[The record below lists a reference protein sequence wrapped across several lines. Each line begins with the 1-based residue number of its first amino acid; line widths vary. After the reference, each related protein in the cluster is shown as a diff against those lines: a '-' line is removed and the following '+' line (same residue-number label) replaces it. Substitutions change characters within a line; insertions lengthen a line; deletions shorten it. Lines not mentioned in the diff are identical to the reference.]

1 MAGTN
6 FRNQNTSCSAP
17 APPSTSGTHFG
28 DGESN
33 ALKDVVTN
41 TPTPDPVVT
50 IKPRD
55 SLAILQPTADL
66 KAPTQQNRRR
76 RHQSDYGSDN
86 ERSTKRSNPECRAPD
101 MYWGE
106 SHQKLDAFIQQ
117 CEQNFCIDG
126 CTQDKTRIA
135 YAGSY
140 CRGTTRTRWAEYE
153 GRLEHHEPHVI
164 TWDHMKK
171 ELRRQLGE
179 GSLYIELMHDRLHE
193 ATQRGGETVR
203 EFGANLQ
210 SIRSALLKVDEAGAP
225 NETQL
230 MHRMRQ
236 GLRQEIRAAI
246 FGIPIIPKD
255 WPTFLELA
263 ARAEFS
269 IRQEHKSISQG
280 RQSFQHNRNILAGRV
295 FYKGQQRLY

>member
-1 MAGTN
+1 
-6 FRNQNTSCSAP
+6 
-17 APPSTSGTHFG
+17 
-28 DGESN
+28 
-33 ALKDVVTN
+33 
-41 TPTPDPVVT
+41 
-50 IKPRD
+50 
-55 SLAILQPTADL
+55 
-66 KAPTQQNRRR
+66 
-76 RHQSDYGSDN
+76 
-86 ERSTKRSNPECRAPD
+86 
-101 MYWGE
+101 
-106 SHQKLDAFIQQ
+106 
-117 CEQNFCIDG
+117 
-126 CTQDKTRIA
+126 
-135 YAGSY
+135 
-140 CRGTTRTRWAEYE
+140 
-153 GRLEHHEPHVI
+153 
-164 TWDHMKK
+164 MKK

-203 EFGANLQ
+203 EFGAYLQ

-280 RQSFQHNRNILAGRV
+280 RQFFQHNRNILAGRV